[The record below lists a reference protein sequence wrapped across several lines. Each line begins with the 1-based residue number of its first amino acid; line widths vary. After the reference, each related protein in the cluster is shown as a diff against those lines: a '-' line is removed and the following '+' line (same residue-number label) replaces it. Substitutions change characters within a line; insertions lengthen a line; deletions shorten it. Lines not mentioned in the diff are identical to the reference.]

1 MASGSALQVFEEL
14 ENTMAELYDW
24 YAAAYADDAEA
35 SATFFRLAMEERN
48 HARMV
53 LHVRRASRQN
63 SKAGEVDRTLT
74 EGVAAMIEKAR
85 RFMGSETPPP
95 LPEAIEFAVALELG
109 AAEGHLRDAL
119 KGANPEMARLL
130 ESLGA
135 DDRAHAGRLERL
147 AAERGLG

>member
-14 ENTMAELYDW
+14 ENVMAELYEW
-24 YAAAYADDAEA
+24 YASVFAGDADAAAV
-35 SATFFRLAMEERN
+35 FFRLAMEERN

-63 SKAGEVDRTLT
+63 PGAGEIDRTVID
-74 EGVAAMIEKAR
+74 GVAEMVEKAR
-85 RFMGSETPPP
+85 RFMSADASP
-95 LPEAIEFAVALELG
+95 LAAAIAFALELELG

-135 DDRAHAGRLERL
+135 DDRAHAGKLERL
-147 AAERGLG
+147 AADRDVG